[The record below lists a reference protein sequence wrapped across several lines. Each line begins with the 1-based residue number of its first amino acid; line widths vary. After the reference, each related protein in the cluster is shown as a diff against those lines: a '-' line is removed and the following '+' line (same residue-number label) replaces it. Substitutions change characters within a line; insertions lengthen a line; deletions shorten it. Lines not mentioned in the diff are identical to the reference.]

1 MVNVKKGGSEM
12 TKIKRIMTG
21 II

>member
-1 MVNVKKGGSEM
+1 MNVKKGGSEM

-21 II
+21 IIQ